1 MLQRKREHW
10 SLLGYFDYSQIILF
24 NPEKITKIITKIM
37 DKLVKK
43 HLQDNDD
50 SELNDDEQQLG
61 VHREVV
67 NLVE

>member
-1 MLQRKREHW
+1 
-10 SLLGYFDYSQIILF
+10 
-24 NPEKITKIITKIM
+24 M

-61 VHREVV
+61 DHREVV
-67 NLVE
+67 GLVE